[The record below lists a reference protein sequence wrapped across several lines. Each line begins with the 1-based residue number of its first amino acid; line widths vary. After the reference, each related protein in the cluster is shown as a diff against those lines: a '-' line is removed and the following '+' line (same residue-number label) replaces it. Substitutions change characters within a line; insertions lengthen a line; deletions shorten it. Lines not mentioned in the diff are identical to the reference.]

1 MGGMDYSSIAQRQKL
16 YKQGLR
22 EASEYRLPDGIRDIF
37 VEDIASP
44 DTHPVRREAL
54 SLWYHVVGPLHSV
67 ISFIINNRLIHEGLA
82 EYIQDAANNE
92 LSSTPE
98 DIYDSL
104 CDLEPYA
111 ADELVRTIDADS
123 ATLNSLSTI
132 LENRNK
138 EAFISTLN
146 HNRCGLR
153 TVSYL
158 CSLIWR
164 DMRYI
169 INESPEELFLTLD
182 VLSTTNPEGIND
194 DGMDMI
200 RSAEKVVE
208 EGEKA
213 LNKEGVVC
221 EDNYY
226 RANYEY
232 LQKCLLWLQGL
243 YTDNISDFKP
253 RERRLIESILARPE
267 ARVKAHSSVDGDG
280 FNLPSDYFSL
290 KNDSPYADDYF
301 TLRYEVV
308 MAGPN
313 KFAELINYL
322 SANGYIDNNLRVKQM
337 FAYRF
342 SAKMRPERLVPLE
355 WHGKNNR
362 SYELI
367 YLIRTITDRGDYRKM
382 RRFFFGPHWVKD
394 RDSSYAKSANYEFK
408 LFIKGLYPNL
418 PDQL

>member
-1 MGGMDYSSIAQRQKL
+1 MDYSSIAQRQKL

-104 CDLEPYA
+104 CDVEPYA
-111 ADELVRTIDADS
+111 ADELIRTIEADS
-123 ATLNSLSTI
+123 ATLNTLSNI

-164 DMRYI
+164 DMHYI

-213 LNKEGVVC
+213 LNKEG
-221 EDNYY
+221 
-226 RANYEY
+226 
-232 LQKCLLWLQGL
+232 
-243 YTDNISDFKP
+243 
-253 RERRLIESILARPE
+253 
-267 ARVKAHSSVDGDG
+267 
-280 FNLPSDYFSL
+280 DYFPERYILDFTDGLEYFNSL
-290 KNDSPYADDYF
+290 ESAAEYVKNLTGLDVKTEEEITSALDELEEKELEENEDAFYSF
-301 TLRYEVV
+301 
-308 MAGPN
+308 N
-313 KFAELINYL
+313 KFTVIEE
-322 SANGYIDNNLRVKQM
+322 DE
-337 FAYRF
+337 
-342 SAKMRPERLVPLE
+342 P
-355 WHGKNNR
+355 
-362 SYELI
+362 
-367 YLIRTITDRGDYRKM
+367 
-382 RRFFFGPHWVKD
+382 
-394 RDSSYAKSANYEFK
+394 
-408 LFIKGLYPNL
+408 
-418 PDQL
+418 